1 TSNEFADLSSTV
13 ASIPTSPFAGR
24 DFGNSRNHHFQWSIV
39 VLKNGVHSVYNVELH
54 SGMTGITAMHAIRKA
69 YKDTKPTVLL
79 FQTRSILE
87 DAFISSGFAFI
98 TFESAIPFR
107 DPFLI
112 HFYSLCPAVSYRFT
126 TNPDPEAQDYPRRI
140 IVASIQLLIELT
152 EAFHDPS
159 LLVGSGA
166 AVLREIP
173 QFNSKNCIDGHY
185 HAILIRSE
193 ASHCLLVAGMAG
205 AILVAGVIGY
215 TVGRFTKSAML
226 GVVAG
231 ATAVSVFAYL

>member
-1 TSNEFADLSSTV
+1 
-13 ASIPTSPFAGR
+13 
-24 DFGNSRNHHFQWSIV
+24 
-39 VLKNGVHSVYNVELH
+39 
-54 SGMTGITAMHAIRKA
+54 MHAIRKA

-87 DAFISSGFAFI
+87 DAFISS
-98 TFESAIPFR
+98 
-107 DPFLI
+107 
-112 HFYSLCPAVSYRFT
+112 FT
-126 TNPDPEAQDYPRRI
+126 TNPDPKAQYYPRRI
-140 IVASIQLLIELT
+140 IVASIQPLIELT
-152 EAFHDPS
+152 ETFHNPS

-166 AVLREIP
+166 AVLRENP

-231 ATAVSVFAYL
+231 ATAVSVFAYLQASTFKE